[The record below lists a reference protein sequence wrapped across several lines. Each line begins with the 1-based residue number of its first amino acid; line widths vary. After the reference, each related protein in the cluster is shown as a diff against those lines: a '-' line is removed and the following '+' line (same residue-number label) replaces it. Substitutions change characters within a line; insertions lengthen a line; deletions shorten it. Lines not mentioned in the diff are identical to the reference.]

1 MKKSYIQSE
10 WTIPSSIEYLY
21 VLLHWVISIGQDWFK
36 IVLGLKF
43 ASNWMNGTNS
53 NVFKCVLSFRS
64 GLKTTCTTQLF
75 LMKLHFGRKKVQYTI
90 IDGYLCKMST
100 FLNVYKLLIL
110 YCIVILLICV
120 PSALW
125 EFLWKNV
132 FFHVQE
138 DRSSNQMI
146 HFIKKLSS

>member
-1 MKKSYIQSE
+1 MKKSYIQSG
-10 WTIPSSIEYLY
+10 WTIPSSIENLY
-21 VLLHWVISIGQDWFK
+21 VRNF
-36 IVLGLKF
+36 
-43 ASNWMNGTNS
+43 NWSRLIQNCFRAQVRQQLTGTNT

-90 IDGYLCKMST
+90 IDRYPCKMST

-146 HFIKKLSS
+146 HFMQKFSS